1 MNCPRCEGL
10 LMSDQVYNPEEALYV
25 LSIWRCLN
33 CGESFDPMILQNRT
47 CQEQKGVTEQPKST
61 KWAEGRRPLANTR

>member
-10 LMSDQVYNPEEALYV
+10 LMSDQVFHSAEALYM

-33 CGESFDPMILQNRT
+33 CGEVFDSTTLQNRT
-47 CQEQKGVTEQPKST
+47 NQNKNGALAHPKST
-61 KWAEGRRPLANTR
+61 HWSDARSPLAIRG